1 MTKRPDYQ
9 PFDDIP
15 EFSLEGIEEF
25 SLDGA
30 EALDIPEFD
39 MSGIEEFDMSGI
51 EPFSQEFLAE
61 LEAAGKELMD
71 SLEPFTFDTGK
82 INEN

>member
-1 MTKRPDYQ
+1 MKKSGHQFILFADL
-9 PFDDIP
+9 D
-15 EFSLEGIEEF
+15 EFETSGF
-25 SLDGA
+25 

-39 MSGIEEFDMSGI
+39 VSGI

-71 SLEPFTFDTGK
+71 SLEPFTFDTGE